1 MYLVNIAKG
10 TLLGAI
16 IVCSF
21 LLVRDGKLEKDKQLY
36 LVLTAIMSL
45 IMYVIGTYFW

>member
-16 IVCSF
+16 IVCSYY
-21 LLVRDGKLEKDKQLY
+21 LIHYGRLGKDKQLY
-36 LVLTAIMSL
+36 LILTSIMSL
-45 IMYVIGTYFW
+45 IMYIIGTYFW